1 MSKKKAASFNFEKS
15 LAELEELVSAMEDG
29 DLTLEQ
35 SLQAFEQG
43 IKLTREC
50 QTALKQ
56 AEQKVQVLLNDSG
69 ETEDFDSLDELDP
82 AADESD
88 D

>member
-1 MSKKKAASFNFEKS
+1 MTKKKAASFNFEKS
-15 LAELEELVSAMEDG
+15 LSELEDLVSAMEDG

-35 SLQAFEQG
+35 SLKAFEQG

-56 AEQKVQVLLNDSG
+56 AEQKVQVLLDESG
-69 ETEDFDSLDELDP
+69 ETEALASLDPSD
-82 AADESD
+82 SD
-88 D
+88 DLTD

>member
-1 MSKKKAASFNFEKS
+1 MSPKKKEGFNFEQ
-15 LAELEELVSAMEDG
+15 ALEELESLVTSMEEG
-29 DLTLEQ
+29 DLSLED
-35 SLQAFEQG
+35 SLKAFEKG

-69 ETEDFDSLDELDP
+69 DTEELEADELED
-82 AADESD
+82 
-88 D
+88 